1 MNDQRPL
8 VYHQATLDLLHER
21 PAVSEEAA
29 ELLEQFSHLSNL
41 VLPASVREW
50 YTLPQAVTW
59 LSTYSNQDHPVPLE
73 LLGDIDG
80 FGDDAVD
87 LAQQGLVPIMVE
99 NQHVCIW
106 ALRLDGTED
115 PPVVV
120 SFDATTGW
128 QPYAERFSTFV
139 YVQIWDYQGIFSDY
153 TLWGETLFSSDEL
166 SFLQAHFTEEP
177 QTLTHPTPL
186 TRRFSRG
193 TQRILL
199 WCGDEPMAQWFL
211 SATTEEEWSRL
222 MHTME
227 SCETL
232 AQQLPHFQPFDS

>member
-1 MNDQRPL
+1 MDDQRPL

-21 PAVSEEAA
+21 PLVSEDAVDM
-29 ELLEQFSHLSNL
+29 LEQFSPLYNL
-41 VLPASVREW
+41 ELPASVREW

-59 LSTYSNQDHPVPLE
+59 LSTYSNQDYPVPLE

-80 FGDDAVD
+80 FGEDAVD
-87 LAQQGLVPIMVE
+87 LAQQGVIPIMVE
-99 NQHVCIW
+99 NQNVCVW
-106 ALRLDGTED
+106 ALRLNDTDD

-120 SFDATTGW
+120 SFGAPTGW
-128 QPYAERFSTFV
+128 QPYAESFSTFV
-139 YVQIWDYQGIFSDY
+139 YVRIWDYQGLFSAS
-153 TLWGETLFSSDEL
+153 TLWGDAPFSPGEL
-166 SFLQAHFTEEP
+166 SFLQAHFMEEP
-177 QTLTHPTPL
+177 QTLTHPTSL

-211 SATTEEEWSRL
+211 SAATEEEWSQLRHIL
-222 MHTME
+222 E

-232 AQQLPHFQPFDS
+232 AQHLSHFQPFDS